1 MEWNFFSLFHGE
13 YTSKNF
19 DDNKVATLHVKP
31 GKINEICN
39 VIKLHPSVSKRFADY
54 C

>member
-1 MEWNFFSLFHGE
+1 MEWNFSSLFHGE

-19 DDNKVATLHVKP
+19 DDNKVATLLVKP

-54 C
+54 F